1 MSVKDAEVLLNQET
15 GLFVFIPAIN
25 FLYIYYIKN
34 NIIYISFAVAA
45 LLLASF
51 IYNLAT
57 GNPNSIPESV
67 RYIFIISVFLWLM
80 GLIFSMFKL
89 FSGIRNT
96 DIFSIILFFV
106 SLLFLMLLAT
116 DYLLDLVIDGYD
128 ISL

>member
-96 DIFSIILFFV
+96 DIFSIVLFFV